1 MLLIMLVKDAIPIL
15 NEAISELESI
25 EASWKNCR
33 ACPHSGKCCDGAFIK
48 VVFPEE
54 AKAIAEHLI
63 AHPEKLVYAKERASR
78 SKNCYFHNPHAN
90 ECLIHSVRPILCR
103 WTPYT
108 ATTGGNSF
116 VAQIRDERCNFT
128 PVRKI
133 DSLKDIKPGII
144 EVIPYEGTVK
154 HIYFVAETKGSMSSM
169 QLREI
174 EKSKIHCAK
183 EHFKA
188 ISGNNVVYDVVN
200 SYSSLLDIVT
210 K

>member
-1 MLLIMLVKDAIPIL
+1 MLAKDAIPIL
-15 NEAISELESI
+15 NKAISELESI

-33 ACPHSGKCCDGAFIK
+33 ACPHSGKCCDDAFIE

-63 AHPEKLVYAKERASR
+63 SHPEKLVYAKERASR
-78 SKNCYFHNPHAN
+78 RKSCYFHNPHAN

-108 ATTGGNSF
+108 ALTDYNSI
-116 VAQIRDERCNFT
+116 VARIRDERCNFT

-133 DSLKDIKPGII
+133 DSVKKIQPGII

-154 HIYFVAETKGSMSSM
+154 QQKFLHLQGIEALHPL
-169 QLREI
+169 LRRAHEAI
-174 EKSKIHCAK
+174 DMDAVLALSLEKK
-183 EHFKA
+183 
-188 ISGNNVVYDVVN
+188 
-200 SYSSLLDIVT
+200 
-210 K
+210 

>member
-1 MLLIMLVKDAIPIL
+1 MLAKDAIPIL

-33 ACPHSGKCCDGAFIK
+33 ACPHSGKCCDDAFIN

-78 SKNCYFHNPHAN
+78 RKSCYFYNPHAN

-108 ATTGGNSF
+108 ATTGNNSF
-116 VAQIRDERCNFT
+116 VAWIRDKNCNFT
-128 PVRKI
+128 PVSKL
-133 DSLKDIKPGII
+133 DSVKNIKPGII
-144 EVIPYEGTVK
+144 EVIPFKGTVK
-154 HIYFVAETKGSMSSM
+154 QQKFLHLQGIEALHPL
-169 QLREI
+169 LRRANEAI
-174 EKSKIHCAK
+174 DMDAVLALSLEKNK
-183 EHFKA
+183 
-188 ISGNNVVYDVVN
+188 
-200 SYSSLLDIVT
+200 
-210 K
+210 